1 MALAFSSGCSMWHG
15 ADGRQDPRFPRP
27 WGQDRVLLQ
36 GPGAIMLGPGLGK
49 NSWRWLGDGEWGF

>member
-1 MALAFSSGCSMWHG
+1 MWHG

>member
-1 MALAFSSGCSMWHG
+1 MWRDP
-15 ADGRQDPRFPRP
+15 ASQDPLFPRP

-49 NSWRWLGDGEWGF
+49 NAWRWLGDGEWGF